1 MQEVVQ
7 PGTTDQAQPAAPS
20 AIPASDHQPQPQQQ
34 RHAHAMPA
42 GELRE
47 LRVCQCTLA
56 HCMAYRVCGGGGGGR
71 GCLCLCV
78 GGWVGWVGCLW
89 VCVCVS
95 VYIVGVCI
103 AAVYGGTEV
112 NTSVV

>member
-56 HCMAYRVCGGGGGGR
+56 HCMAYRVCVGGEGEGVSMSV
-71 GCLCLCV
+71 C
-78 GGWVGWVGCLW
+78 GWVGRVSMGMCMG
-89 VCVCVS
+89 VCVHCRG
-95 VYIVGVCI
+95 VYCCSIWWD
-103 AAVYGGTEV
+103 
-112 NTSVV
+112 